1 MNEQEIIDATLERA
15 DERYVHKDTCN
26 TQMGEVKSQV
36 GGLDGD
42 VKVIKNTV
50 MITNKVLWAI
60 FVAAL
65 GCLIATVWDKL
76 F

>member
-1 MNEQEIIDATLERA
+1 MNEQEIINATLERA
-15 DERYVHKDTCN
+15 DERYVRKDDCN
-26 TQMGEVKSQV
+26 TQMDEVKGQV

-60 FVAAL
+60 FVAVL
-65 GCLIATVWDKL
+65 GYFVVMILDKV